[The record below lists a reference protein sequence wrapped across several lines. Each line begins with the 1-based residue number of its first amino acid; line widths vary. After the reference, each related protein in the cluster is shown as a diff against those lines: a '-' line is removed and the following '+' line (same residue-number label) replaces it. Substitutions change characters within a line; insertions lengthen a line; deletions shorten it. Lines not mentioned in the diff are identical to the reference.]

1 MKTRK
6 EQEKKINSLP
16 DSDKEAITVVE
27 TRLKNLKSKKVI
39 TEEALAELET
49 TVLEL
54 MNMKDRHQKYLM
66 RWLKQGY
73 ILD

>member
-16 DSDKEAITVVE
+16 DADKEAITVVE
-27 TRLKNLKSKKVI
+27 TRLKNLKSKKLI
-39 TEEALAELET
+39 TEESLAELET

>member
-16 DSDKEAITVVE
+16 DGDKEAITVVE
-27 TRLKNLKSKKVI
+27 TRLKNLKSKKLI
-39 TEEALAELET
+39 TEESLAELET